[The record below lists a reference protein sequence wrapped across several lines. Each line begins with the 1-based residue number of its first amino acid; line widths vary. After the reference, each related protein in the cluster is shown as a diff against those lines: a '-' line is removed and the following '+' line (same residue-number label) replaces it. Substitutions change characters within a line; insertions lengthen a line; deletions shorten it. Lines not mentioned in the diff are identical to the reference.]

1 MNEDDHRH
9 DDLHERLLHLEGRI
23 KTLEAEAVTRARG
36 GPGPK
41 YYESGNI
48 HPELDDQTITP

>member
-1 MNEDDHRH
+1 MTQDDHRH
-9 DDLHERLLHLEGRI
+9 DDLHARLLHLEERI
-23 KTLEAEAVTRARG
+23 KLLEAGAVTRARG

-41 YYESGNI
+41 YFESGDI